1 MRTLPIFSLSC
12 RDCSLAELCL
22 PRALDTEELEQLESK
37 VKQHPVLA
45 RGALLY
51 NLREPFHSL
60 YVVKS
65 GTLKTVI
72 NTASGKEQITGF
84 FMPGEI
90 VGFDGLDTGHT
101 CSAVA
106 IERTTVCDLPLA
118 AMDDLTG
125 AIPSLRRE
133 IFRLMSREITTDQS
147 MLLTLARRSSEE
159 RIATFLMN
167 LSERFRKRGFSA
179 VQFPLAMARQDI
191 GNYLGMA
198 AETVSR
204 VLTNLSDANLI
215 SVHGRVLTVLNPT
228 SLALRAGQ

>member
-1 MRTLPIFSLSC
+1 MEPLPKLSLSC

-22 PRALDTEELEQLESK
+22 PRALDTEELEQLESQ

-45 RGALLY
+45 RGASLY
-51 NLREPFHSL
+51 NLHEPFHSL
-60 YVVKS
+60 YVIKS

-106 IERTTVCDLPLA
+106 IERTTVCDLPLVA
-118 AMDDLTG
+118 IDDLTG

-133 IFRLMSREITTDQS
+133 MFRLMSREITTDQS
-147 MLLTLARRSSEE
+147 MLLTLARRTSEE
-159 RIATFLMN
+159 RIAIFLMN
-167 LSERFRKRGFSA
+167 VSERFRKRGFSA
-179 VQFPLAMARQDI
+179 VHFRLAMARQDI

-204 VLTNLSDANLI
+204 VLTHLSDANVI
-215 SVHGRVLTVLNPT
+215 SVHGRVITVLNPT
-228 SLALRAGQ
+228 ALALRAGQ